1 MYKALYFILNTSP
14 MPEIDKK
21 QRIKNRM
28 LNYFVN
34 YFFFILFI
42 VFIVFFLFSFLFVL
56 WPKYKNVSLSATQER
71 VNINSEIEAKK
82 SELNALKSKKEAMDS
97 IDKDNLLKLNNMLPS
112 KENVSYVI
120 KELYKIADNNGFFLM
135 DVKYFKNDNKQVS
148 IVKENNTN
156 GNLPPRINFFTFNI
170 TITGGGYENLKS
182 FLKMLA
188 NSVNIRDVI
197 SVRFDG
203 KNSYDI
209 ELKAYYYE

>member
-1 MYKALYFILNTSP
+1 

-56 WPKYKNVSLSATQER
+56 WPKYKNVSLSVVQER

-82 SELNALKSKKEAMDS
+82 SELNALKLKKEAMDS

-135 DVKYFKNDNKQVS
+135 DVKYFKNDNKQGP
-148 IVKENNTN
+148 IVKENNNN
-156 GNLPPRINFFTFNI
+156 GNLPPHINFFTFNI